1 MTNRQIFLYKL
12 LTIGHFKFIVLIDQ
26 WSERKESM
34 KKLASFICKHKV
46 LITLCSLLAIIP
58 AVFGMQ
64 ATRINYD
71 ILVYLPEDIETMKGQ
86 DILTEDFNMGSFSTV
101 IVDGMSPK
109 QVLALENEFQTID
122 GVEKTVSIHDF
133 TGTAIPKEIL
143 PEDLVE
149 KVSKG
154 DSQLMLVTFHDSIS
168 SDETLAAVSQMRKIT
183 DEHCKIGGMSAMV
196 LDTQQIANQEI
207 VIYILVAVALCLIV
221 LMLALD
227 SWVAP
232 LILLGNIGLAI
243 LYNMGTNVFL
253 GQISYITQSISA
265 VLQLGVTTDFSIF
278 LYHKYEKEKEVYSD
292 NNEAMVA
299 AIQSTVLSV
308 TGSSFT
314 TIAGFLTLCTMS
326 LTLGADIGIVMA
338 KGVVFG
344 IFSVLVIFP
353 AYLLLF
359 DPILKK
365 TNHPRWLPSIAKIS
379 QFTVKHYRKILVAFI
394 LLCIPAI
401 YGNANT
407 SVYYNL
413 NKSLPADLSSS
424 VANEALKDTYNIVS
438 PSIILVDKDI
448 PTYKI
453 HELSN
458 ELEEVEGIDMTLSS
472 GILHELGFSEHML
485 PESVTSIYKNGDYQ
499 ALLINSTYETATN
512 ELNAQIDEINQIV
525 KHYDAHGIV
534 AGEGALMKDM
544 VEIADH
550 DFKVVNFISIFVI
563 LIIMVVV
570 LKSFLLPF
578 ILVAVIEFAIM
589 ANMSVSYYL
598 GTTLPFIASIVIG
611 TIQLGATIDYAI
623 LLTNNYLTNRRQ
635 GLEKKQAVGL
645 ALKESCDSIFVSAL
659 CFFAATCGVGLI
671 SKLDMIASICTLLA
685 RGAIISMI
693 TVMVIL
699 PALLIVFDKIVLKTT
714 KGFKGGQIA

>member
-1 MTNRQIFLYKL
+1 
-12 LTIGHFKFIVLIDQ
+12 
-26 WSERKESM
+26 
-34 KKLASFICKHKV
+34 
-46 LITLCSLLAIIP
+46 
-58 AVFGMQ
+58 
-64 ATRINYD
+64 
-71 ILVYLPEDIETMKGQ
+71 
-86 DILTEDFNMGSFSTV
+86 
-101 IVDGMSPK
+101 
-109 QVLALENEFQTID
+109 
-122 GVEKTVSIHDF
+122 
-133 TGTAIPKEIL
+133 
-143 PEDLVE
+143 
-149 KVSKG
+149 
-154 DSQLMLVTFHDSIS
+154 
-168 SDETLAAVSQMRKIT
+168 
-183 DEHCKIGGMSAMV
+183 
-196 LDTQQIANQEI
+196 
-207 VIYILVAVALCLIV
+207 
-221 LMLALD
+221 
-227 SWVAP
+227 
-232 LILLGNIGLAI
+232 
-243 LYNMGTNVFL
+243 
-253 GQISYITQSISA
+253 
-265 VLQLGVTTDFSIF
+265 
-278 LYHKYEKEKEVYSD
+278 
-292 NNEAMVA
+292 
-299 AIQSTVLSV
+299 
-308 TGSSFT
+308 
-314 TIAGFLTLCTMS
+314 
-326 LTLGADIGIVMA
+326 
-338 KGVVFG
+338 
-344 IFSVLVIFP
+344 
-353 AYLLLF
+353 
-359 DPILKK
+359 
-365 TNHPRWLPSIAKIS
+365 
-379 QFTVKHYRKILVAFI
+379 
-394 LLCIPAI
+394 
-401 YGNANT
+401 
-407 SVYYNL
+407 
-413 NKSLPADLSSS
+413 
-424 VANEALKDTYNIVS
+424 
-438 PSIILVDKDI
+438 
-448 PTYKI
+448 
-453 HELSN
+453 
-458 ELEEVEGIDMTLSS
+458 
-472 GILHELGFSEHML
+472 ML

>member
-1 MTNRQIFLYKL
+1 
-12 LTIGHFKFIVLIDQ
+12 
-26 WSERKESM
+26 M
-34 KKLASFICKHKV
+34 KKIASFICKHKV
-46 LITLCSLLAIIP
+46 LITLCSLLAMIP
-58 AVFGMQ
+58 AVLGMQ

-86 DILTEDFNMGSFSTV
+86 DILTKDFNMGSFSTV

-109 QVLALENEFQTID
+109 QVLALEEDFKTID
-122 GVEKTVSIHDF
+122 GVEKAISINDL
-133 TGTAIPKEIL
+133 TGTAFPLSML
-143 PEDLVE
+143 PNDIVE

-168 SDETLAAVSQMRKIT
+168 SDETLDAVSQMRQMT
-183 DEHCKIGGMSAMV
+183 NQHCKIGGMSAMV
-196 LDTQQIANQEI
+196 LDTQHIANQEI
-207 VIYILVAVALCLIV
+207 LIYISVAVILCLIV

-232 LILLGNIGLAI
+232 LLLLGNIGLAI

-278 LYHKYEKEKEVYSD
+278 LYHRYEKEKQTFQD
-292 NNEAMVA
+292 NNQAMIE
-299 AIQSTVLSV
+299 AIQSTFLSV

-365 TNHPRWLPSIAKIS
+365 THHRRFLPTIASIRH
-379 QFTVKHYRKILVAFI
+379 FTVKHYRSILVIFI

-407 SVYYNL
+407 KVYYNL
-413 NKSLPADLSSS
+413 NKSLPESLASSI
-424 VANEALKDTYNIVS
+424 ANEDLKETYDIVS

-448 PTYKI
+448 PTYQI
-453 HELSN
+453 QALSKD
-458 ELEEVEGIDMTLSS
+458 LEAIDGIDLVISS
-472 GILHELGFSEHML
+472 GLLNDLGLSEHML
-485 PESVTSIYKNGDYQ
+485 PESITSIYKNGDYQ

-512 ELNAQIDEINQIV
+512 ELNAQIDQVKAIV
-525 KHYDAHGIV
+525 KDYDNHGIV

-563 LIIMVVV
+563 LLIMVVV
-570 LKSFLLPF
+570 LKSWLLPI

-589 ANMSVSYYL
+589 ANMSISYYL

-623 LLTNNYLTNRRQ
+623 LLTNSYLNERRL
-635 GLEKKQAVGL
+635 GHDKKQAVSN

-659 CFFAATCGVGLI
+659 CFFAATCGVGMI

-699 PALLIVFDKIVLKTT
+699 PTLLIVFDSLIIKTT
-714 KGFKGGQIA
+714 KGGKLA